1 MADEAEPHPQAKAVL
16 DAVES
21 SPMPPT
27 YALSVESARAVL
39 EEFFGNEDPRPLG
52 DVSEFAIEGP
62 GGAIP
67 LRVYQPPTPDP
78 HPAVVFFHGGGW
90 VIGSLDTHD
99 NICRWLC
106 DEADCTVVSVDYRLA
121 PEHPFPAAVE
131 DCYAA
136 TAWVD
141 AYGEKLGIDTDRIA
155 VAGDSAGGNLSAA
168 VTLLA
173 RDERGVAAHRR
184 TAPTV
189 PDVAYQALLYPA
201 VASPVLQE
209 FDSQTENAEG
219 YFLEWESVRWFYE
232 RYLPE
237 PTHRRNEYAAP
248 LLADDLSGLPPA
260 SVVTAGFDPLR
271 DEGLAYADRLAA
283 AGADVEHHH
292 YEGMIHGFSSL
303 PEMMDAAG
311 DSLDAV
317 AADLRAAFDSG

>member
-62 GGAIP
+62 EGAIP

-155 VAGDSAGGNLSAA
+155 VAGDSAGGNFAAA
-168 VTLLA
+168 VSLLA
-173 RDERGVAAHRR
+173 RDRGGPELAH
-184 TAPTV
+184 
-189 PDVAYQALLYPA
+189 QALLYPA
-201 VASPVLQE
+201 VASLDLHD
-209 FDSQTENAEG
+209 FDSYDENGEG
-219 YFLEWESVRWFYE
+219 YLLEREGSAWYYDH
-232 RYLPE
+232 YLDSSI
-237 PTHRRNEYAAP
+237 HARNPYATP
-248 LLADDLSGLPPA
+248 LLADSHADLPPA
-260 SVVTAGFDPLR
+260 TVCTVGFGLHR
-271 DEGLAYADRLAA
+271 DEGIAYAGRLESAGVDVAHHHYPEMVHSFVSLTDLLSRSEDALDALGERLAA
-283 AGADVEHHH
+283 ALQD
-292 YEGMIHGFSSL
+292 
-303 PEMMDAAG
+303 
-311 DSLDAV
+311 
-317 AADLRAAFDSG
+317 